1 MFYFF
6 WEDLHEQKS
15 QIKELKLTYMKLV
28 ITADLLAFAMTFHGL
43 LRAFNYIF
51 SLKHKVDIC

>member
-28 ITADLLAFAMTFHGL
+28 ITAHLLAFTMTFPGL

>member
-28 ITADLLAFAMTFHGL
+28 ITADLLAFAMLFMAYLEHLIIFFH
-43 LRAFNYIF
+43 
-51 SLKHKVDIC
+51 